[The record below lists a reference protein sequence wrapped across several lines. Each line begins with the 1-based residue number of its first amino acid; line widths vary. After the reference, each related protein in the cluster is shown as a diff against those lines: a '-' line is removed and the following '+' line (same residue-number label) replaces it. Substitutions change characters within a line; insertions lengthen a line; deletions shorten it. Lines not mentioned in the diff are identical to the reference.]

1 VFDVL
6 APDEVPVSQPSL
18 FGDAADLELKVRSGD
33 HDNSWISAGKMG
45 RAAGE
50 SLKEAIIRLLVEYG
64 PLTDDELFA
73 RYQAEGGQRTMQRV
87 RTSRHELTLDRMP
100 RSSIMQQPRVR
111 ATGQNGTSSHGG
123 DSQLWEAIPLE
134 GDSRG

>member
-1 VFDVL
+1 VSVAF
-6 APDEVPVSQPSL
+6 APDVVQVSQPKL
-18 FGDAADLELKVRSGD
+18 FEGAADLELKVRSND
-33 HDNSWISAGKMG
+33 HDNSWVAGAKMK

-50 SLKEAIIRLLVEYG
+50 SLKEAIVRILLDNG
-64 PLTDDELFA
+64 PLTDDALFA
-73 RYQAEGGQRTMQRV
+73 KYQAEGGQRTMQRV

-123 DSQLWEAIPLE
+123 DSQLWEAIPLG